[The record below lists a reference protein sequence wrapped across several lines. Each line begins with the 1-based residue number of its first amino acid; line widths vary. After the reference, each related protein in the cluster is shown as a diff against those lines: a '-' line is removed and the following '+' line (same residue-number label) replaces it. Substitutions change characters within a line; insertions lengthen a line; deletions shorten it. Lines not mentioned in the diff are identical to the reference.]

1 MGLKW
6 KVNLKELKK
15 VSYVAAPMVA
25 VTVLQ
30 YLLQVVSMVMVG
42 HLDELSL
49 SGVSIATSFTSV
61 TGFSFLFGMAGA
73 LETVCGQAYG
83 AEQYQKL
90 GTYTYSAIISL
101 ILVCI
106 PISLLWMF
114 TDKLLIL
121 IGQDPSISHAARKY
135 SVWLIPNL
143 VSYAVLQALI
153 RYFQTQSLII
163 PMLFSSFVTLCFH
176 IPFCWVLVFKTE
188 LGCVGAALAI
198 SVSYWLNVFLLGLY
212 MKYSSMCKDTRSVI
226 SMDMFLSMKEFFRF
240 ALPSAVMTCL
250 EWWSYEVIILLSG
263 LLPNPK
269 VEISVLSICFTITY
283 LHYFIPYGFGA
294 TASTRVS
301 NELGAGNPQA
311 AKVAISAIMIL
322 ALAEVVIISM
332 ALFFCRHILGYAISN
347 EKEIVDHVADM
358 APFLCLSIIMDGSQ
372 AVLSGVARG
381 SGWQHIGAYVNLGAY
396 YLVGTPVGAVLAF
409 VAHLKGKGLLIGLAT
424 GSFVQAT
431 LLALMTI
438 FTNWEKQAIKA
449 RERIFEGDS

>member
-240 ALPSAVMTCL
+240 ALPSAVMTC
-250 EWWSYEVIILLSG
+250 
-263 LLPNPK
+263 
-269 VEISVLSICFTITY
+269 FTITY

-438 FTNWEKQAIKA
+438 FTNWEKQVFNPKKLMLLAK
-449 RERIFEGDS
+449 GN

>member
-1 MGLKW
+1 
-6 KVNLKELKK
+6 
-15 VSYVAAPMVA
+15 
-25 VTVLQ
+25 
-30 YLLQVVSMVMVG
+30 
-42 HLDELSL
+42 
-49 SGVSIATSFTSV
+49 
-61 TGFSFLFGMAGA
+61 MAGA
-73 LETVCGQAYG
+73 LETLCGQAYG

-121 IGQDPSISHAARKY
+121 IGQDPSISHVARKY

-153 RYFQTQSLII
+153 RCFQTQSLII

-212 MKYSSMCKDTRSVI
+212 MKYSSMCKDTRSAI
-226 SMDMFLSMKEFFRF
+226 SMDVFWSMKEFFRF

-250 EWWSYEVIILLSG
+250 EWWSYEIIILLSG

-269 VEISVLSICFTITY
+269 VETSVLSICFSITY

-332 ALFFCRHILGYAISN
+332 ALLFCRHILGYAISN

-381 SGWQHIGAYVNLGAY
+381 SGRQHIGAYVNLGAY

-431 LLALMTI
+431 LLAFMTI